1 MLDAMEVLMDAL
13 CVASR
18 VSKSSVRK
26 ASTSTR
32 ATTSTKAAK
41 ATTSGARSK
50 KSPGAGDVPATRAML
65 GAVRDEL
72 LERIDQSREEARSDF
87 SRLDGKIDAV
97 RAELKADIHE
107 LKAGQARMMFLLEEQ
122 NARNKIVLDAIAAFM
137 DWRVQVDQRLDDVE
151 KTVRSLAAARPV
163 REPA

>member
-1 MLDAMEVLMDAL
+1 MDAL

-26 ASTSTR
+26 ATTSTR
-32 ATTSTKAAK
+32 ATTSTKVAK
-41 ATTSGARSK
+41 TTSGARSK
-50 KSPGAGDVPATRAML
+50 KSPSAGDVPATREML

-97 RAELKADIHE
+97 KAELKAEIGGVKADIHD
-107 LKAGQARMMFLLEEQ
+107 LKAGQARMLFLIEEQ
-122 NARNKIVLDAIAAFM
+122 NARNKIVLDAIAAM
-137 DWRVQVDQRLDDVE
+137 MSWRTEVDQRLDDVE
-151 KTVRSLAAARPV
+151 RTVRSLVTARPV